1 MAPKAPRLIQRG
13 NGHTGE
19 AHGFAANLAKAE
31 RILWPAAQ
39 KPPTPHRY
47 RRRTPFAP
55 TPDGT
60 RAPPTTGSGRS
71 QPRAAAGAVSA
82 STTWRGKRRSP
93 ASAEAGPLQ
102 EGTGVCR
109 ALNRS
114 STVKTKGPDPE
125 RPDLSWLACS
135 QNHQRGAVSP
145 TTR

>member
-1 MAPKAPRLIQRG
+1 MIQQG

-19 AHGFAANLAKAE
+19 AHGFAANLAKGEAHSLACGP
-31 RILWPAAQ
+31 RATH
-39 KPPTPHRY
+39 PTPVPAQNPLRADTGRH
-47 RRRTPFAP
+47 
-55 TPDGT
+55 

-71 QPRAAAGAVSA
+71 QPRAVAGAVST

-109 ALNRS
+109 ALHRS

-125 RPDLSWLACS
+125 RPDLSWLAGS
-135 QNHQRGAVSP
+135 QNHQRGAASP